1 MRIQNT
7 LRLTEVE
14 VSEAFDAELAGR
26 ADLTPLGEPAD
37 MTFGPDGML
46 PPF

>member
-1 MRIQNT
+1 
-7 LRLTEVE
+7 VE
-14 VSEAFDAELAGR
+14 VSEALAPELAAR
-26 ADLTPLGEPAD
+26 EDLTPLGEPAD